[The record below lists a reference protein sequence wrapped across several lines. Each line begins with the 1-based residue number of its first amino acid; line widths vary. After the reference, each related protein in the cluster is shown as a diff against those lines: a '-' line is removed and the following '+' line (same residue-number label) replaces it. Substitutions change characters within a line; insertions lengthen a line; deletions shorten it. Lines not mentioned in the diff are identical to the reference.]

1 MGQYDE
7 AKTSDDQANSNC
19 EYPTRLGPLLRIPD
33 RSPERVKPSGCEHVL
48 GLQLLQCVKRITI
61 GAVIPQRGLIR
72 KEPRQ
77 GKVWV
82 HSQKGAVPVIDVWPN
97 VSPSCETIRKVEVYR
112 PSLVHRWLE
121 VAIDKFQLL
130 D

>member
-1 MGQYDE
+1 MGQYNE
-7 AKTSDDQANSNC
+7 VKISDDQADSNC
-19 EYPTRLGPLLRIPD
+19 KCPTRLGPLPQIPD
-33 RSPERVKPSGCEHVL
+33 RSQERMKPSGCEHIL
-48 GLQLLQCVKRITI
+48 GPQLLQCVKRITI
-61 GAVIPQRGLIR
+61 GAEIPQRDSIR

-82 HSQKGAVPVIDVWPN
+82 HSQKGDVPVIDVWLN
-97 VSPSCETIRKVEVYR
+97 VSPSCETIRKAEVYR
-112 PSLVHRWLE
+112 PSLVHCWRE